1 MFLDR
6 AADRERLPVVLLS
19 GFLGSGK
26 TTLVN
31 ALLRD
36 PRLAETAVA
45 INEFGEVPL
54 DQLLVGHDRDATVV
68 MANGCLCCNL
78 AGDMEGAVMRIFA
91 RRQSGDLP
99 SFRRLIVEPS
109 GLADPAPIAQAILR
123 NPVMSR
129 ALRLASIVTTVDALF
144 AETQVSHHAEFRKQV
159 ALADTVVLTKCD
171 LTDEPGM
178 AQAVALVR
186 NINPTARLVHAVQ
199 GEAYCTDLLPA
210 CFIDPAA
217 PDDLPPREVPQ
228 VGHAHGHA
236 AHAVS
241 ISLISEKP
249 LPWRAFDDFLRGI
262 RLSLGERLLRVKGIV
277 HVAET
282 GGPVVVQ
289 GVHHVLHAPVALD
302 AWPDA
307 DHRTRVVLILDG
319 VDAGWVTKSWAEWL
333 QEKPGVATTAPP
345 VQAPVATGGT
355 ASSPAVL
362 GPSGAFACA
371 P

>member
-1 MFLDR
+1 MFLDQ
-6 AADRERLPVVLLS
+6 AADRQRLPVLLLS

-54 DQLLVGHDRDATVV
+54 DQLLVAHDRDRTVV

-78 AGDMEGAVMRIFA
+78 AGDMEDAVMRIFS

-99 SFRRLIVEPS
+99 AFKRLVVEPS

-129 ALRLASIVTTVDALF
+129 ALRLAGIITTVDAVF
-144 AETQVSHHAEFRKQV
+144 AEAQLARHREFRKQV

-171 LTDEPGM
+171 MVDE
-178 AQAVALVR
+178 AAVARAVAVVR
-186 NINPTARLVHAVQ
+186 DVTPAARLVHAVR
-199 GEAYCTDLLPA
+199 GEAQADLLPA
-210 CFIDPAA
+210 CFIDPLA
-217 PDDLPPREVPQ
+217 PDDLPPRALPDAAHV
-228 VGHAHGHA
+228 HGHG

-241 ISLISEKP
+241 VSLIAEKP
-249 LPWRAFDDFLRGI
+249 LRWRAFDEFLRGI

-277 HVAET
+277 HVAEAE
-282 GGPVVVQ
+282 GPVVVQ
-289 GVHHVLHAPVALD
+289 GVHHVLHAPVVLD
-302 AWPDA
+302 DWPDA
-307 DHRTRVVLILDG
+307 DNRTRLVLILDG
-319 VDAGWVTKSWAEWL
+319 ADPLVITDRWVAWL
-333 QEKPGVATTAPP
+333 KETPGGLRGAASPPPALLALELTT
-345 VQAPVATGGT
+345 
-355 ASSPAVL
+355 
-362 GPSGAFACA
+362 CA
-371 P
+371 R